1 MFTLSNFTMNLSE
14 YTLTAPEI
22 SVLDK
27 GLTFIPTTRYVPFE
41 RVLECKKRNIRN
53 IKLRDYFRGKSK
65 DYDPTLFKNKFQ
77 APSDWVPPTRAL
89 SKAAIEAITTL
100 SAFTASITRDRLI
113 ANSNPDRGPLLR
125 LPAVKENITKVE
137 AKAITQ
143 LKNNKNIIVK
153 PADKGGAV
161 CVLNPALYEAEGLR
175 QLLNT
180 NYYTEI
186 HSPLANETV
195 PRICSIIQELYDMGY
210 LLDKQHAFLSPN
222 VPAQARSFYLLPKVH
237 KDRSKWPHPN
247 MPEGRPIVAD
257 CGSETEHI
265 CAFIDHYLQPLAT
278 CHASY
283 IKDTYHFVSKIRGQV
298 VPCDALI
305 VTGDV
310 TGLYTNMDI
319 DLTLQI
325 IRETFQRNPDRYG
338 ARPDK
343 QLLELLEITLRTNYF
358 QFAGRLFLQ
367 TRGTAMGKRYA
378 PSLANIF
385 LQRFD
390 AAARDGFYIK
400 PLLYGRFLDDIFFLW
415 LGSRD
420 QLTEYG
426 QYLNGLMPG
435 IKVTLCIREQLTEY
449 LDTIVYKAPYSA
461 THCFLRTR
469 VYFKPTDTHQL
480 LYASSFHPKHTVKGI
495 LKSQI
500 LRFKRLS
507 TTNVDFYDACH
518 ELYCVLRGRG
528 YSRSLYR
535 NTVRFVVNH
544 DFDTSR
550 ELDEA
555 IAALDPPQEKDQ
567 LWPIIN
573 YYDPLS
579 TQIARQ
585 SRELIS
591 KLPYAG
597 KYRLINAYK
606 IHDNLRRKLV
616 RSRFD
621 GTSTTVL

>member
-1 MFTLSNFTMNLSE
+1 
-14 YTLTAPEI
+14 
-22 SVLDK
+22 
-27 GLTFIPTTRYVPFE
+27 
-41 RVLECKKRNIRN
+41 
-53 IKLRDYFRGKSK
+53 
-65 DYDPTLFKNKFQ
+65 
-77 APSDWVPPTRAL
+77 VPPTRVL
-89 SKAAIEAITTL
+89 SKAAIEAITSP

-113 ANSNPDRGPLLR
+113 ANSNPERGQLLR
-125 LPAVKENITKVE
+125 LPAVKENISKPE

-153 PADKGGAV
+153 PADKGGAE
-161 CVLNPALYEAEGLR
+161 CALNPALYEAEGLH

-180 NYYTEI
+180 HYYTEI
-186 HSPLANETV
+186 DSPLANETV
-195 PRICSIIQELYDMGY
+195 PRICAIIQELYEMGY

-222 VPAQARSFYLLPKVH
+222 VPAQAHSFYLLPKVH

-257 CGSETEHI
+257 CGSETEHN
-265 CAFIDHYLQPLAT
+265 CDFIDHYLQPLAT
-278 CHASY
+278 AHASY
-283 IKDTYHFVSKIRGQV
+283 TKDTYNFVDKIRGQV

-310 TGLYTNMDI
+310 TGLYTMDI

-325 IRETFQRNPDRYG
+325 VRDTFRRNPDRSS
-338 ARPDK
+338 AHPDK

-390 AAARDGFYIK
+390 AAARDGFHIK
-400 PLLYGRFLDDIFFLW
+400 PLQYGRFLDDIFFLW
-415 LGSRD
+415 LGSRE

-435 IKVTLCIREQLTEY
+435 IKVTLCIRQQLTEY
-449 LDTIVYKAPYSA
+449 LYTIVYKVPKNA
-461 THCFLRTR
+461 THSFLRTR

-500 LRFKRLS
+500 LRFKRFS
-507 TTNVDFYDACH
+507 TTYVDFYDACR
-518 ELYCVLRGRG
+518 ELFCVLRGRG
-528 YSRSLYR
+528 YSRSLYQ
-535 NTVRFVVNH
+535 NTVKFVINH

-550 ELDEA
+550 ELHRLVV
-555 IAALDPPQEKDQ
+555 ALDPPQEKEQ
-567 LWPIIN
+567 VWPIIN

-579 TQIARQ
+579 TQIARK

-591 KLPYAG
+591 KLPYAAE
-597 KYRLINAYK
+597 YRLINAYK

-621 GTSTTVL
+621 STSTTIR